1 MDTSG
6 PIVTVDDFPTMN
18 ETQLVMGMQNN
29 SFVRS
34 FVQIAGMTL
43 TAIAVPIQ
51 GFAQTVPL
59 PRPEFDA
66 ATIKPSRNEGNS
78 GVRATT
84 GRFTLE
90 GVPLR
95 VLVSVA
101 YKTRPSQIIGGPPW
115 SDSSRFDMEGEA
127 GQAVGTDV
135 MLLMLQVLLE
145 DRFKLRVHR
154 DVREG
159 SVYDLTVAKA
169 GYRLKAANCVAFDP
183 NHLPRQA
190 APGEAQVNYCG
201 RMSRGRDGAKRTVD
215 ARGVDINPAVGLL
228 VPSLTGLLSDV
239 LERPVINKTGL
250 TGAFDFRLE
259 WADSSTTQNDD
270 PGAPSIF
277 TALQEQLGL
286 RLDAAKGPVDFLVID
301 SAEKPSEN

>member
-1 MDTSG
+1 
-6 PIVTVDDFPTMN
+6 
-18 ETQLVMGMQNN
+18 MQND
-29 SFVRS
+29 SFVHS
-34 FVQIAGMTL
+34 FLQVVGMTL
-43 TAIAVPIQ
+43 TAIAIAIQ
-51 GFAQTVPL
+51 GFAQAGPS

-66 ATIKPSRNEGNS
+66 ATIKPSRNDGNS

-95 VLVSVA
+95 VIVSVA

-115 SDSSRFDMEGEA
+115 SDSLRFDIQGEA
-127 GQAVGTDV
+127 GQAVGTDA
-135 MLLMLQVLLE
+135 MLLMLQALLE
-145 DRFKLRVHR
+145 DRFKLRVHH
-154 DVREG
+154 DTREG
-159 SVYDLTVAKA
+159 SVYDLTVSKT

-201 RMSRGRDGAKRTVD
+201 RISRGRDGARRTVD
-215 ARGVDINPAVGLL
+215 ARGVDITPAVGLL

-239 LERPVINKTGL
+239 LDRPLSNKTGL
-250 TGAFDFRLE
+250 TGAFDFHLE
-259 WADSSTTQNDD
+259 WTDSSSTQDD
-270 PGAPSIF
+270 DLGAPSIF

-286 RLDAAKGPVDFLVID
+286 RLDAGKGPVDFLVID

>member
-1 MDTSG
+1 
-6 PIVTVDDFPTMN
+6 MN
-18 ETQLVMGMQNN
+18 FARALL
-29 SFVRS
+29 
-34 FVQIAGMTL
+34 QIACMTV
-43 TAIAVPIQ
+43 TAIAVPSQ
-51 GFAQTVPL
+51 GFAQTAPA

-95 VLVSVA
+95 VIISVA
-101 YKTRPSQIIGGPPW
+101 YKTRPSQIVGGPPW
-115 SDSSRFDMEGEA
+115 SDSLRFDIQGEA
-127 GQAVGTDV
+127 GQAVGTDS
-135 MLLMLQVLLE
+135 MLLMLQALLE
-145 DRFKLRVHR
+145 DRFKLKVHR

-159 SVYDLTVAKA
+159 SVYDLMVSKA
-169 GYRLKAANCVAFDP
+169 GYRLKSANCVAFDP

-201 RMSRGRDGAKRTVD
+201 RMSRGQDGAKRTVD
-215 ARGVDINPAVGLL
+215 AGGVDINPAVGLL

-239 LERPVINKTGL
+239 LDRPVINKTGL

-259 WADSSTTQNDD
+259 WADLSSTQNDD
-270 PGAPSIF
+270 PGSPSIF
-277 TALQEQLGL
+277 TAPQEQLGL
-286 RLDAAKGPVDFLVID
+286 RLEAGKGPVDFLVID
-301 SAEKPSEN
+301 SAERPSEN